1 MQSKRNPI
9 VGNWYQRLDKGQ
21 EFTVV
26 AFDEDARLVEMQ
38 HFDGDLEEMDLDTW
52 YQLEILPIE
61 EPENWSGPFDVGE
74 IDDLT
79 GTEVTDTPPEDWNEP
94 LDEIAKHRDLPPEE
108 YSEQEAKN
116 EWGEGRI
123 REEALEQEAVFEP
136 QTESEEEPL

>member
-21 EFTVV
+21 EFYVV
-26 AFDEDARLVEMQ
+26 AMDEEARLVEMQ

-61 EPENWSGPFDVGE
+61 EPENWSGPFDIGE

-79 GTEVTDTPPEDWNEP
+79 GTEVTDTQLEDWTEP
-94 LDEIAKHRDLPPEE
+94 LDEIAKHQDRPPEVT
-108 YSEQEAKN
+108 SDQEEIN
-116 EWGEGRI
+116 EWGEGPML
-123 REEALEQEAVFEP
+123 EETLEQEAVAEP
-136 QTESEEEPL
+136 ISEPGEGPR